1 MHPRLAAAIAAA
13 GMMAGAHV
21 YASSLSEPRLLS
33 SLTLS
38 CRSPRPKKFGAAALA
53 GAAASRQEGE
63 ELSAIEA
70 AQLAEEEEAAEEAF
84 VQYSPRHTRDG
95 QPHPDP
101 VVESASLAG

>member
-1 MHPRLAAAIAAA
+1 MDPRLAAAMAAA
-13 GMMAGAHV
+13 GMLAGAHV
-21 YASSLSEPRLLS
+21 YVAIAAPRLLS